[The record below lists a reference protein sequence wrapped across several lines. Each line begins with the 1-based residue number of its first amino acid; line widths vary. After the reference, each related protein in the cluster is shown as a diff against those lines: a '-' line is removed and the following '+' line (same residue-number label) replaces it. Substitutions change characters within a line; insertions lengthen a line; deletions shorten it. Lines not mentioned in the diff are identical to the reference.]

1 MPEHLSC
8 GCNAAPRAGPPVPL
22 LATEATGRHPRDRR
36 GPPQARGTSPDH
48 IPRTRTPRSPT
59 RRSTRSGPSALLR
72 VFRPCK
78 GGVECRYIP
87 VQRRG
92 SHVARATGNWRRKS
106 TDESRGPCR
115 CQAGNSARWT
125 ISSGLCATV
134 TRSSRPIS
142 ASMVSDVAG
151 VSGRW
156 SPASRSFS
164 GGVCPDLV
172 GADLSHYRIYLVGL
186 LLGAM
191 LAVRGPEKGDG
202 VGRSGSSMHRVSKRA
217 GSVCCGLRFAVRP
230 RNPGAGRLVW

>member
-1 MPEHLSC
+1 MRRQC
-8 GCNAAPRAGPPVPL
+8 RAACRTPGSPSGDGSDGTSPTRPAGATTGPGNQPGPHSPDQNPPVPDPEIDAVRAL
-22 LATEATGRHPRDRR
+22 GAPAGL
-36 GPPQARGTSPDH
+36 
-48 IPRTRTPRSPT
+48 
-59 RRSTRSGPSALLR
+59 SALQ
-72 VFRPCK
+72 

-115 CQAGNSARWT
+115 CQAGKGARWT

-230 RNPGAGRLVW
+230 RDPDAGRLVW

>member
-22 LATEATGRHPRDRR
+22 LATEATGRQPRDRR

-48 IPRTRTPRSPT
+48 IPGTRTPGPRPGDRRGRGP
-59 RRSTRSGPSALLR
+59 RRSCGSFGLQ
-72 VFRPCK
+72 

-191 LAVRGPEKGDG
+191 LAVRGQEKGDG

-217 GSVCCGLRFAVRP
+217 GSVCCGLRFAVRSRDP
-230 RNPGAGRLVW
+230 DAGRLVW

>member
-1 MPEHLSC
+1 MRRQC
-8 GCNAAPRAGPPVPL
+8 RAACRTPGSPS
-22 LATEATGRHPRDRR
+22 GD
-36 GPPQARGTSPDH
+36 GSDGTSP
-48 IPRTRTPRSPT
+48 TRPAGATTGPGNQPGPHSPDQNPRSPT

-217 GSVCCGLRFAVRP
+217 GSVCCGLRFAVRS
-230 RNPGAGRLVW
+230 RNPDAGRLVW